1 MAFWNRNKKTPQVTR
16 KTWYT
21 PGGEVQRLSEMVLDG
36 GAHVMVAGNTR
47 SGKSTL
53 LHGVMADALKLY
65 APCEAGFFFIDPK
78 GVELDRYKDLP
89 HTMGYT
95 DTEAGAVAVL
105 RQVRAIMES
114 RFATLKGQHS
124 VETPKYN
131 GKRIYVVI
139 DEMVQ
144 PMVGEYKAD
153 FMRELM
159 VILSKAGAAN
169 IWVIAGTQAP
179 RRDIIPGKLLLYF
192 TLVIGLSMASAV
204 ESRCALGVKGCEMLP
219 LHGRAIIKYGP
230 EVMMANIPNTD
241 LTKVAELIN
250 YWESDAAYS
259 VA

>member
-1 MAFWNRNKKTPQVTR
+1 MAFWNKNKKTAKVT
-16 KTWYT
+16 KTWHT
-21 PGGEVQRLSEMVLDG
+21 PGGSVQRLNELALEG
-36 GAHVMVAGNTR
+36 GAHTMIAGNTR

-53 LHGVMADALKLY
+53 LHGIMADALKCY
-65 APCEAGFFFIDPK
+65 APSQAGFFLIDPK

-95 DTEAGAVAVL
+95 DTEAGAVEML
-105 RQVRAIMES
+105 RQVRAIMEA
-114 RFATLKGQHS
+114 RFATLKGQRS
-124 VETPKYN
+124 IDTPKYQ

-144 PMVGEYKAD
+144 PMVGEYKAE

-192 TLVIGLSMASAV
+192 TLTIGLSMASAV
-204 ESRCALGVKGCEMLP
+204 ESRCALGVKGCEDLP
-219 LHGRAIIKYGP
+219 LHGRALVKYGP
-230 EVMMANIPNTD
+230 ELMTSAIPNTN
-241 LTKVAELIN
+241 LYEVQNLID
-250 YWESDAAYS
+250 YWKSDAAYE